1 MASPSEA
8 PIAEGVDQSIPD
20 HETNA
25 VTTAT
30 SPSQEKASGD
40 QQIAP
45 VSEPVVSL
53 SPCEEDDDDF
63 PSNCLD
69 DEEWSDQE
77 PFESLREK
85 VNQLCQDIGFGEP
98 SEILEMGGGDF
109 HRIVGLRFSSRTPQR
124 YILRIPRWAYSED
137 LQHET
142 SDQVAIL
149 SFFSRKFKDVPVPSV
164 YAYDSTTNNA
174 IESQYVLQERLPG
187 KPLYN
192 VFYELPI
199 EEKLQITTLIAELI
213 SKFDATDLPN
223 PGRIVGDRSLPQTL
237 HTPPPTN
244 TDINITGYR
253 ESPVADLRFVEKCD
267 LTHLLTQL
275 SQQREKEDGGCEW
288 SKKMWTRFNEI
299 AQQMKHASLTRKLD
313 TNSVLWV
320 WDISPSN
327 MLISRRTPRED
338 KLPSDATTQHHS
350 TTVTFGNSDND
361 CHKHAFQVTVDG
373 PEGMVCDYTT
383 QVVFEEFGGKTY
395 SHKLRISDSKQL
407 DAPILEPQDSL
418 VTDPEL
424 LGSTFKHADSL
435 PRWEMSGVIDLDDA
449 KSAPR
454 VLTRK
459 PPSWLWIH
467 PDTRHSTWMGDHD
480 DKPERPFTHDE
491 LLIKAHFDQT
501 MAQLCPSYL
510 EDAYHRG
517 YWLRR
522 LSRFAVLGLESAECI
537 NRFWT
542 LSEEW
547 DQYYQ
552 ALELDDVDVK
562 MTDAMDEGSGE
573 NSEENLSK

>member
-174 IESQYVLQERLPG
+174 IE
-187 KPLYN
+187 N
-192 VFYELPI
+192 
-199 EEKLQITTLIAELI
+199 
-213 SKFDATDLPN
+213 
-223 PGRIVGDRSLPQTL
+223 
-237 HTPPPTN
+237 
-244 TDINITGYR
+244 
-253 ESPVADLRFVEKCD
+253 
-267 LTHLLTQL
+267 
-275 SQQREKEDGGCEW
+275 
-288 SKKMWTRFNEI
+288 
-299 AQQMKHASLTRKLD
+299 
-313 TNSVLWV
+313 
-320 WDISPSN
+320 
-327 MLISRRTPRED
+327 
-338 KLPSDATTQHHS
+338 
-350 TTVTFGNSDND
+350 
-361 CHKHAFQVTVDG
+361 
-373 PEGMVCDYTT
+373 
-383 QVVFEEFGGKTY
+383 
-395 SHKLRISDSKQL
+395 
-407 DAPILEPQDSL
+407 
-418 VTDPEL
+418 
-424 LGSTFKHADSL
+424 
-435 PRWEMSGVIDLDDA
+435 LDDA